1 MAALSKGALVAG
13 HIGRLGCRAVQR
25 VLTVLIPLAVV
36 CAYAAQLVQPV
47 THTAVTPTAEI
58 VSAPSTIG
66 MADSSLYGMSQQ
78 DIDTTLDMLQAMGV
92 QDVRVYIPWVYTQP
106 LPNQYNWAPID
117 DIMNAAK
124 ARNMGVLA
132 MVNSTPV
139 WAGTDG
145 NFPGAKTPDPVAY
158 ANFMTQVATRYGKTI
173 SAYEVWNEVNCVC
186 FYDPISPSSYT
197 ELLKAAYPAIKAADP
212 TATVIAAGL
221 GSVSTVNGITMN
233 PVDYV
238 NAMYAAGA
246 KNYFDALAFHPYQET
261 LKFSDGENVVLSPF
275 TQIQKIYDL
284 MAANGD
290 GLKKIWITEYGVPTN
305 NVSEHTQA
313 EFIKNLIETWQTM
326 STNGQFFGGPIFI
339 YTTRDDQPG
348 SGKFGVFYADWI
360 PKEAAFVIAQEILRL
375 NGVGGVEGIAARI
388 LAAVRLAIGAVVD
401 TVAKI
406 GQAVVKVV
414 DAAWTAFVDVT
425 KAVTQAVVNTVKWVA
440 NAVVQGVKWVA
451 NTAVDVTKAVVAGI
465 SNIIQKIGDIIRPP
479 ASVAAVHPTA
489 ALKAVATMKE
499 VAAEL
504 NSPKAT
510 AATKT
515 EPTTGVKAAPVKG
528 ADVKG
533 SDGQE
538 AVKEPAAEPA
548 AGPGKEPEVK
558 PVDEKSTENP
568 ASVEPDVKAPE
579 SKTPEAK
586 APDVKDAV
594 KAESDGNKPA
604 SEKGSA
610 EKAKDQPKSESP
622 KSADAP
628 KQADASKRGKGK
640 KAGQNPTASGK
651 PAADKA
657 ADAGPKDQSPR
668 GAAPKAKPVKAAAA
682 GTSSQGVA
690 HDE

>member
-1 MAALSKGALVAG
+1 M
-13 HIGRLGCRAVQR
+13 
-25 VLTVLIPLAVV
+25 LTVLIPLAVV

-139 WAGTDG
+139 WAGTAG

-186 FYDPISPSSYT
+186 FYDPISPSSYAD
-197 ELLKAAYPAIKAADP
+197 LLKAAYPAIKAADP
-212 TATVIAAGL
+212 SATVIAAGL
-221 GSVSTVNGITMN
+221 GSVFTVNGITMN

-238 NAMYAAGA
+238 NGMYAAGA
-246 KNYFDALAFHPYQET
+246 KGYFDALAFHPYQET
-261 LKFSDGENVVLSPF
+261 LKFSDGEGVPLSPL

-284 MAANGD
+284 MVANGD
-290 GLKKIWITEYGVPTN
+290 GALKIWITEYGVPTN

-313 EFIKNLIETWQTM
+313 EFIKDLIDSWQSM
-326 STNGQFFGGPIFI
+326 SFGGPLFI

-388 LAAVRLAIGAVVD
+388 LAAVRLAVGAVVD
-401 TVAKI
+401 TVVKI
-406 GQAVVKVV
+406 GQAVVKVA
-414 DAAWTAFVDVT
+414 DAAWNAFVDVT

-451 NTAVDVTKAVVAGI
+451 NTAADVTKAVVAGI
-465 SNIIQKIGDIIRPP
+465 SNVIQKIGDIIRPP
-479 ASVAAVHPTA
+479 ASVAAVNPTA

-504 NSPKAT
+504 DSPKAT
-510 AATKT
+510 VATKQDPAAGT
-515 EPTTGVKAAPVKG
+515 KVAPVKG
-528 ADVKG
+528 TDVKG
-533 SDGQE
+533 AGEKESVTE
-538 AVKEPAAEPA
+538 PATEPAKEPQ
-548 AGPGKEPEVK
+548 VK
-558 PVDEKSTENP
+558 PVDEKSTEPKNP
-568 ASVEPDVKAPE
+568 ASVQPDVTAPE
-579 SKTPEAK
+579 SKTSEAK
-586 APDVKDAV
+586 APDAKDAA
-594 KAESDGNKPA
+594 KADPDDKKPA
-604 SEKGSA
+604 SQKDSA
-610 EKAKDQPKSESP
+610 AAAKDQPK
-622 KSADAP
+622 ADAP
-628 KQADASKRGKGK
+628 KSSDAPKRGKGK
-640 KAGQNPTASGK
+640 KAGQQPAGSGK
-651 PAADKA
+651 PAAGT
-657 ADAGPKDQSPR
+657 AGDDSPKDQSPR
-668 GAAPKAKPVKAAAA
+668 GKAPKQTPAKKTATSAAA
-682 GTSSQGVA
+682 SQADGA
-690 HDE
+690 

>member
-1 MAALSKGALVAG
+1 M
-13 HIGRLGCRAVQR
+13 
-25 VLTVLIPLAVV
+25 TVLIPLAVV
-36 CAYAAQLVQPV
+36 CAYAAQLVEPV
-47 THTAVTPTAEI
+47 TRTAVTPTAEI

-66 MADSSLYGMSQQ
+66 MADSSLYGMSKQ
-78 DIDTTLDMLQAMGV
+78 DIDTTLDMLQSMGV

-158 ANFMTQVATRYGKTI
+158 ANFMTQVASRYGKTI

-197 ELLKAAYPAIKAADP
+197 ELLKAAYPAIKGADP

-221 GSVSTVNGITMN
+221 GSVFTFGGVTMN

-238 NAMYAAGA
+238 NGMYAAGA
-246 KNYFDALAFHPYQET
+246 KGYFDALAFHPYQET

-326 STNGQFFGGPIFI
+326 STNGQFYGGPIFI

-401 TVAKI
+401 TVVKI
-406 GQAVVKVV
+406 GQAVVKVA
-414 DAAWTAFVDVT
+414 DAAWNAFVDVT

-465 SNIIQKIGDIIRPP
+465 SNVIQKIGDIIRPP
-479 ASVAAVHPTA
+479 ASVAAVNPTA
-489 ALKAVATMKE
+489 ALKAVATMKDA
-499 VAAEL
+499 AAEL
-504 NSPKAT
+504 GSPKAT
-510 AATKT
+510 AATKP
-515 EPTTGVKAAPVKG
+515 EPTTGVKAAPAKG
-528 ADVKG
+528 TDVKDA
-533 SDGQE
+533 DGPD
-538 AVKEPAAEPA
+538 AVKEPAKEPA
-548 AGPGKEPEVK
+548 KETAAEPEVK
-558 PVDEKSTENP
+558 PVDEKATNP
-568 ASVEPDVKAPE
+568 KPANVEPDVK
-579 SKTPEAK
+579 TPE
-586 APDVKDAV
+586 VKDTP
-594 KAESDGNKPA
+594 KAEPDDKKSVSQKDPAGTKKDSD
-604 SEKGSA
+604 S
-610 EKAKDQPKSESP
+610 DT
-622 KSADAP
+622 P
-628 KQADASKRGKGK
+628 KQADAPKRGKGK
-640 KAGQNPTASGK
+640 KAGQHPTGSGK
-651 PAADKA
+651 PATGPA
-657 ADAGPKDQSPR
+657 ADDSPKAQSPR
-668 GAAPKAKPVKAAAA
+668 GEAAKSKPKPVKAAAVGA
-682 GTSSQGVA
+682 SPPGVA
-690 HDE
+690 HNE

>member
-1 MAALSKGALVAG
+1 
-13 HIGRLGCRAVQR
+13 VQR

-66 MADSSLYGMSQQ
+66 MADSSLYGMSKQ

-139 WAGTDG
+139 WAGTAG

-186 FYDPISPSSYT
+186 FYDPISPSSYA

-221 GSVSTVNGITMN
+221 GSVFTVNGITMN

-238 NAMYAAGA
+238 NGMYAAGA
-246 KNYFDALAFHPYQET
+246 KGFFDALAFHPYQET
-261 LKFSDGENVVLSPF
+261 LKFSDGEGVPLSPL

-284 MAANGD
+284 MVANGD
-290 GLKKIWITEYGVPTN
+290 GALKIWITEYGVPTN

-313 EFIKNLIETWQTM
+313 EFIQNLIETWQNM
-326 STNGQFFGGPIFI
+326 SFGGPLFI

-388 LAAVRLAIGAVVD
+388 LAAVRLAVGAVVD
-401 TVAKI
+401 TVVKI
-406 GQAVVKVV
+406 GQAVVKVA
-414 DAAWTAFVDVT
+414 DAAWNAFVDVT

-451 NTAVDVTKAVVAGI
+451 NTAADVTKAVVAGI
-465 SNIIQKIGDIIRPP
+465 SNVIQKIGDIIRPP
-479 ASVAAVHPTA
+479 ASVAAVNPTA

-504 NSPKAT
+504 DSPKAT
-510 AATKT
+510 VATKQDPAAGT
-515 EPTTGVKAAPVKG
+515 KVAPVKG
-528 ADVKG
+528 TDVKG
-533 SDGQE
+533 AGEKESVTAPATE
-538 AVKEPAAEPA
+538 PAKEPQ
-548 AGPGKEPEVK
+548 VK
-558 PVDEKSTENP
+558 PVDEKSTEPKNP
-568 ASVEPDVKAPE
+568 ASVEPDVTAPE
-579 SKTPEAK
+579 SKTSEAK
-586 APDVKDAV
+586 APDAKDAA
-594 KAESDGNKPA
+594 KADPDDKKPA
-604 SEKGSA
+604 SQKDSA
-610 EKAKDQPKSESP
+610 AAAKDQPK
-622 KSADAP
+622 ADAP
-628 KQADASKRGKGK
+628 KSSDAPKRGKGK
-640 KAGQNPTASGK
+640 KAGQQPAGSGK
-651 PAADKA
+651 PAAGTAGD
-657 ADAGPKDQSPR
+657 DGPKDQSPR
-668 GAAPKAKPVKAAAA
+668 GKALKQTPAKKIATSAAA
-682 GTSSQGVA
+682 SQADGA
-690 HDE
+690 

>member
-1 MAALSKGALVAG
+1 
-13 HIGRLGCRAVQR
+13 

-36 CAYAAQLVQPV
+36 CAYAAQLTQPV

-186 FYDPISPSSYT
+186 FYDPISPSSYA

-221 GSVSTVNGITMN
+221 GSVFTVNGITMN

-238 NAMYAAGA
+238 NGMYAAGA
-246 KNYFDALAFHPYQET
+246 KGFFDALAFHPYQET
-261 LKFSDGENVVLSPF
+261 LKFSDGEGVPLSPL

-284 MAANGD
+284 MVANGD
-290 GLKKIWITEYGVPTN
+290 GALKIWITEYGVPTN

-313 EFIKNLIETWQTM
+313 EFIQNLIETWQNM
-326 STNGQFFGGPIFI
+326 SFGGPLFI

-414 DAAWTAFVDVT
+414 DAAWNAFVDVT
-425 KAVTQAVVNTVKWVA
+425 KAVTQAVVNTVKWVT

-465 SNIIQKIGDIIRPP
+465 SNVIQKIGDIIRPP

-499 VAAEL
+499 AAAEL
-504 NSPKAT
+504 NSPKVP
-510 AATKT
+510 AATKL
-515 EPTTGVKAAPVKG
+515 EPAAGVKVAPVKETDVKG
-528 ADVKG
+528 AD
-533 SDGQE
+533 GQG
-538 AVKEPAAEPA
+538 AVHEPAKETAT
-548 AGPGKEPEVK
+548 EPEVK
-558 PVDEKSTENP
+558 PVAEKVTEPKNP
-568 ASVEPDVKAPE
+568 ASIEPDVKTPKA
-579 SKTPEAK
+579 KTPE
-586 APDVKDAV
+586 VKDAA
-594 KAESDGNKPA
+594 KAESDDKKPA
-604 SEKGSA
+604 SQKDPAGS
-610 EKAKDQPKSESP
+610 KTDQSDS
-622 KSADAP
+622 DTP
-628 KQADASKRGKGK
+628 KQADAPMRGKGK
-640 KAGQNPTASGK
+640 KSGQHPAGSGK
-651 PAADKA
+651 PAAGTA
-657 ADAGPKDQSPR
+657 ADDSSKGQSPR
-668 GAAPKAKPVKAAAA
+668 GAAPKSKPVAKAAVT
-682 GTSSQGVA
+682 GTSSQGAA

>member
-1 MAALSKGALVAG
+1 M
-13 HIGRLGCRAVQR
+13 HR

-36 CAYAAQLVQPV
+36 CAYAAQLVEPV

-66 MADSSLYGMSQQ
+66 MADSSLYGMSKA
-78 DIDTTLDMLQAMGV
+78 DIDTTLDMLQSMGV

-197 ELLKAAYPAIKAADP
+197 ELLKAAYPAIKAVDP

-221 GSVSTVNGITMN
+221 GSVFTFGGVTMN

-261 LKFSDGENVVLSPF
+261 LKFSDGENVLLSPF

-290 GLKKIWITEYGVPTN
+290 GLKKIWITEYGVPTDH
-305 NVSEHTQA
+305 VSEHTQA

-326 STNGQFFGGPIFI
+326 STNSQLYGGPIFI

-348 SGKFGVFYADWI
+348 SGKFGVFYSDWI

-388 LAAVRLAIGAVVD
+388 LAAVRLAVGAVVD
-401 TVAKI
+401 TVVKI

-414 DAAWTAFVDVT
+414 DAAWNAFVDVT
-425 KAVTQAVVNTVKWVA
+425 KAVTKAVVNTVKWIT

-465 SNIIQKIGDIIRPP
+465 SNVIQKIGDIIRPP
-479 ASVAAVHPTA
+479 ASVAAVNPTA
-489 ALKAVATMKE
+489 ALKAVTTMKE
-499 VAAEL
+499 AAAEL
-504 NSPKAT
+504 DSPKT
-510 AATKT
+510 TVATKP
-515 EPTTGVKAAPVKG
+515 EPGAKVAPVKG
-528 ADVKG
+528 TDVKEA
-533 SDGQE
+533 DGPD
-538 AVKEPAAEPA
+538 AVKAPAKGTEKGTA
-548 AGPGKEPEVK
+548 AEPEVK
-558 PVDEKSTENP
+558 PVDEKVTHPKDP
-568 ASVEPDVKAPE
+568 ASVEPEV
-579 SKTPEAK
+579 KTPEVK
-586 APDVKDAV
+586 GAPKT
-594 KAESDGNKPA
+594 ESDDTKPVSQNDSA
-604 SEKGSA
+604 GS
-610 EKAKDQPKSESP
+610 KKDQSDS
-622 KSADAP
+622 DTP
-628 KQADASKRGKGK
+628 KQADAPKRGKGK
-640 KAGQNPTASGK
+640 KAGQHPAGSGK
-651 PAADKA
+651 PATGA
-657 ADAGPKDQSPR
+657 ATEDSPKGQSPR
-668 GAAPKAKPVKAAAA
+668 GAAPKSKPKQVKAAAA
-682 GTSSQGVA
+682 EASLQGA
-690 HDE
+690 SHNE

>member
-1 MAALSKGALVAG
+1 M
-13 HIGRLGCRAVQR
+13 
-25 VLTVLIPLAVV
+25 LTVLIPLAVV
-36 CAYAAQLVQPV
+36 CAYAAQLTQPV

-186 FYDPISPSSYT
+186 FYDPISPSSYA

-221 GSVSTVNGITMN
+221 GSVFTVNGITMN

-238 NAMYAAGA
+238 NGMYAAGA
-246 KNYFDALAFHPYQET
+246 KGFFDALAFHPYQET
-261 LKFSDGENVVLSPF
+261 LKFSDGEGVPLSPL

-284 MAANGD
+284 MVANGD
-290 GLKKIWITEYGVPTN
+290 GALKIWITEYGVPTN

-313 EFIKNLIETWQTM
+313 EFIQNLIETWQNM
-326 STNGQFFGGPIFI
+326 SFGGPLFI

-414 DAAWTAFVDVT
+414 DAAWNAFVDVT
-425 KAVTQAVVNTVKWVA
+425 KAVTQAVVNTVKWVT

-465 SNIIQKIGDIIRPP
+465 SNVIQKIGDIIRPP

-499 VAAEL
+499 AAAEL
-504 NSPKAT
+504 NSPKVP
-510 AATKT
+510 AATKL
-515 EPTTGVKAAPVKG
+515 EPAAGVKVAPVKETDVKG
-528 ADVKG
+528 AD
-533 SDGQE
+533 GQG
-538 AVKEPAAEPA
+538 AVHEPAKETAT
-548 AGPGKEPEVK
+548 EPEVK
-558 PVDEKSTENP
+558 PVAEKVTEPKNP
-568 ASVEPDVKAPE
+568 ASIEPDVKTPKA
-579 SKTPEAK
+579 KTPE
-586 APDVKDAV
+586 VKDAA
-594 KAESDGNKPA
+594 KAESDDKKPA
-604 SEKGSA
+604 SQKDPAGS
-610 EKAKDQPKSESP
+610 KTDQSDS
-622 KSADAP
+622 DTP
-628 KQADASKRGKGK
+628 KQADAPMRGKGK
-640 KAGQNPTASGK
+640 KSGQHPAGSGK
-651 PAADKA
+651 PAAGTA
-657 ADAGPKDQSPR
+657 ADDSSKGQSPR
-668 GAAPKAKPVKAAAA
+668 GAAPKSKPVAKAAVT
-682 GTSSQGVA
+682 GTSSQGAA

>member
-1 MAALSKGALVAG
+1 MAHGAASPDVNLPGVAIARHPDGTGKGALVAG
-13 HIGRLGCRAVQR
+13 RIGQIGGRAVRR
-25 VLTVLIPLAVV
+25 VLTALIPLAVV

-47 THTAVTPTAEI
+47 ANTAVTPTAEI

-139 WAGTDG
+139 WAGTAG

-158 ANFMTQVATRYGKTI
+158 ANFMSQVATRYGKTI

-186 FYDPISPSSYT
+186 FYDPISPASYAQ
-197 ELLKAAYPAIKAADP
+197 LLQAAYPAIKAADP

-221 GSVSTVNGITMN
+221 GSVFTVNGITMN

-246 KNYFDALAFHPYQET
+246 KGFFDALAFHPYQET
-261 LKFSDGENVVLSPF
+261 LKFSDGEGVPLSPL

-290 GLKKIWITEYGVPTN
+290 GALKIWITEYGVPTDH
-305 NVSEHTQA
+305 VSEHTQA
-313 EFIKNLIETWQTM
+313 EYIKDLIDAWQTM
-326 STNGQFFGGPIFI
+326 TFGGPLFI

-375 NGVGGVEGIAARI
+375 NGVGGVEGI
-388 LAAVRLAIGAVVD
+388 LAQVLAGVRLAIGAVVD
-401 TVAKI
+401 VAVNI
-406 GQAVVKVV
+406 GKAVVKVV
-414 DAAWTAFVDVT
+414 DAAWNAFVDVT
-425 KAVTQAVVNTVKWVA
+425 KAVTQAVVNTVKWVT
-440 NAVVQGVKWVA
+440 NAVVQGAKWVA

-465 SNIIQKIGDIIRPP
+465 SNVIKKIGDIIRPP
-479 ASVAAVHPTA
+479 ASVAAVNPTA
-489 ALKAVATMKE
+489 ALKAVAAMKE

-504 NSPKAT
+504 DSPKAA
-510 AATKT
+510 AATKSAAAQADLKVA
-515 EPTTGVKAAPVKG
+515 PGKGTGVKNA
-528 ADVKG
+528 G
-533 SDGQE
+533 SQD
-538 AVKEPAAEPA
+538 AVKAPAAEPA
-548 AGPGKEPEVK
+548 TVPEVK
-558 PVDEKSTENP
+558 PTDPKSP
-568 ASVEPDVKAPE
+568 ASGEPE
-579 SKTPEAK
+579 TKTPDA
-586 APDVKDAV
+586 KDAV
-594 KAESDGNKPA
+594 KPESEGKKTADQKDSKDATSGAPKGDKGAKPGQHKGGDDVAANSAASGDSPKVKTPKSPQKPKSKPKPA
-604 SEKGSA
+604 KIVAATGETAQSA
-610 EKAKDQPKSESP
+610 KADQ
-622 KSADAP
+622 
-628 KQADASKRGKGK
+628 
-640 KAGQNPTASGK
+640 N
-651 PAADKA
+651 
-657 ADAGPKDQSPR
+657 
-668 GAAPKAKPVKAAAA
+668 
-682 GTSSQGVA
+682 
-690 HDE
+690 

>member
-1 MAALSKGALVAG
+1 M
-13 HIGRLGCRAVQR
+13 
-25 VLTVLIPLAVV
+25 LTVLIPLAVV

-221 GSVSTVNGITMN
+221 GSVFTFGGVTMN

-238 NAMYAAGA
+238 NGMYAAGA
-246 KNYFDALAFHPYQET
+246 KGYFDALAFHPYQET
-261 LKFSDGENVVLSPF
+261 LKFSDGEGVPLSPL

-284 MAANGD
+284 MVANGD
-290 GLKKIWITEYGVPTN
+290 GALKIWITEYGVPTN

-313 EFIKNLIETWQTM
+313 EFIQNLIDSWQSM
-326 STNGQFFGGPIFI
+326 SFGGPLFI

-401 TVAKI
+401 TVVKI
-406 GQAVVKVV
+406 GQAVVKVA
-414 DAAWTAFVDVT
+414 DAAWNAFVDVT
-425 KAVTQAVVNTVKWVA
+425 KAVTQAVVNTVKWVT

-465 SNIIQKIGDIIRPP
+465 SNVIQKIGDIIRPP
-479 ASVAAVHPTA
+479 ASVAAVNPTA

-499 VAAEL
+499 AAAEL

-510 AATKT
+510 AATKQ
-515 EPTTGVKAAPVKG
+515 EPTAGVKDAPVKETGVKGV
-528 ADVKG
+528 
-533 SDGQE
+533 DGQG
-538 AVKEPAAEPA
+538 AVKEPAKEPA
-548 AGPGKEPEVK
+548 KEPEVK
-558 PVDEKSTENP
+558 PVDEKSTEPKNP
-568 ASVEPDVKAPE
+568 ASAEPDV
-579 SKTPEAK
+579 KTPEAK
-586 APDVKDAV
+586 TPEVKDAA
-594 KAESDGNKPA
+594 KAEPDDKKPTSQKDPA
-604 SEKGSA
+604 GSKTDQSET
-610 EKAKDQPKSESP
+610 DT
-622 KSADAP
+622 P
-628 KQADASKRGKGK
+628 KQADTPKRGKGK
-640 KAGQNPTASGK
+640 KAGQHPAGGGK
-651 PAADKA
+651 PAAGTA
-657 ADAGPKDQSPR
+657 ADDSPKGKSPR
-668 GAAPKAKPVKAAAA
+668 GAVPKSKPARNAAAA
-682 GTSSQGVA
+682 EPSAQGA
-690 HDE
+690 SRDD

>member
-1 MAALSKGALVAG
+1 M
-13 HIGRLGCRAVQR
+13 HR

-58 VSAPSTIG
+58 VSALSTIG
-66 MADSSLYGMSQQ
+66 MADSSLYGMSKQ
-78 DIDTTLDMLQAMGV
+78 DIDTTLDMLQSMGV

-197 ELLKAAYPAIKAADP
+197 DLLKAAYPAIKAADP

-221 GSVSTVNGITMN
+221 GSVFTFGGVTMN

-238 NAMYAAGA
+238 NGMYAAGA
-246 KNYFDALAFHPYQET
+246 KGYFDALAFHPYQET

-326 STNGQFFGGPIFI
+326 STDGQFYGGPIFI

-348 SGKFGVFYADWI
+348 AGKFGVFYADWI

-401 TVAKI
+401 TVVKI

-414 DAAWTAFVDVT
+414 DAAWNAFVDVT
-425 KAVTQAVVNTVKWVA
+425 KAVTQAVVNTVKWVT

-479 ASVAAVHPTA
+479 TSVAAVNPTA

-499 VAAEL
+499 AAAEL
-504 NSPKAT
+504 NSPKA
-510 AATKT
+510 AGATKQ
-515 EPTTGVKAAPVKG
+515 EPATGVKVAPVKETE
-528 ADVKG
+528 VKDAG
-533 SDGQE
+533 GPD
-538 AVKEPAAEPA
+538 AVKEPATEPA
-548 AGPGKEPEVK
+548 EEPGKEPEVK
-558 PVDEKSTENP
+558 PVDEKSTEPKNP

-579 SKTPEAK
+579 SKTPETK
-586 APDVKDAV
+586 APDGKDAV
-594 KAESDGNKPA
+594 KAESDGKKPA
-604 SEKGSA
+604 GEKGSA
-610 EKAKDQPKSESP
+610 GATKDQPKSEAP

-628 KQADASKRGKGK
+628 KQANSPKRGKGK
-640 KAGQNPTASGK
+640 KAGQNATGSGK
-651 PAADKA
+651 PVVDKA
-657 ADAGPKDQSPR
+657 ADAGPKDPSPR

-682 GTSSQGVA
+682 ETSSQGVA
-690 HDE
+690 HNE

>member
-1 MAALSKGALVAG
+1 VARRALTA
-13 HIGRLGCRAVQR
+13 
-25 VLTVLIPLAVV
+25 LIPLAVI

-66 MADSSLYGMSQQ
+66 MADSSLYGMSKQ

-139 WAGTDG
+139 WAGTAG

-221 GSVSTVNGITMN
+221 GSVFTVNGITMN

-261 LKFSDGENVVLSPF
+261 LKFSDGENVLLSPF

-326 STNGQFFGGPIFI
+326 SANGQLFGGPIFI

-388 LAAVRLAIGAVVD
+388 LAAVRLAVGAVVD

-414 DAAWTAFVDVT
+414 DAAWNAFVDVT
-425 KAVTQAVVNTVKWVA
+425 KAVTQAVVNTVKWVT

-465 SNIIQKIGDIIRPP
+465 SNVIQKIGDIIRPP
-479 ASVAAVHPTA
+479 ASVAAVNPTA

-504 NSPKAT
+504 DSPKAT
-510 AATKT
+510 AATKP
-515 EPTTGVKAAPVKG
+515 EPATGAKVAAVKG
-528 ADVKG
+528 TEVKDADG
-533 SDGQE
+533 PD
-538 AVKEPAAEPA
+538 AVKEPAKEPA
-548 AGPGKEPEVK
+548 KETA
-558 PVDEKSTENP
+558 TE
-568 ASVEPDVKAPE
+568 
-579 SKTPEAK
+579 PEAK
-586 APDVKDAV
+586 PVGVKPTDAKPGDDKNPTAVEPETKTPPPSTSAAKAAV
-594 KAESDGNKPA
+594 KAAPDGKTSANDKD
-604 SEKGSA
+604 SA
-610 EKAKDQPKSESP
+610 ESTKAQPKSESP
-622 KSADAP
+622 KSASAPKSDAP
-628 KQADASKRGKGK
+628 KRGKGK
-640 KAGQNPTASGK
+640 KSGQNATGSGK
-651 PAADKA
+651 PAAGVT
-657 ADAGPKDQSPR
+657 ADDSPKGQSPR
-668 GAAPKAKPVKAAAA
+668 GEAPKPVQAAAA
-682 GTSSQGVA
+682 GASSQGAA
-690 HDE
+690 HDD

>member
-1 MAALSKGALVAG
+1 M
-13 HIGRLGCRAVQR
+13 GRLGSRAVHR

-36 CAYAAQLVQPV
+36 CAYAAQMVEPV

-66 MADSSLYGMSQQ
+66 MADSSLYGMSKA
-78 DIDTTLDMLQAMGV
+78 DIDTTLDMLQSMGV

-221 GSVSTVNGITMN
+221 GSVFTFGGVTMN

-238 NAMYAAGA
+238 NGMYAAGA
-246 KNYFDALAFHPYQET
+246 KGYFDALAFHPYQET

-326 STNGQFFGGPIFI
+326 ATDGVQYGGPIFI

-348 SGKFGVFYADWI
+348 SGKFGVFYSDWI

-401 TVAKI
+401 TVVKI

-414 DAAWTAFVDVT
+414 DAAWNAFVDVT
-425 KAVTQAVVNTVKWVA
+425 KAVTKAVVNTVKWIT

-465 SNIIQKIGDIIRPP
+465 SNVIQKIGDIIRPP
-479 ASVAAVHPTA
+479 ASVAAVNPKA

-499 VAAEL
+499 AAAEL
-504 NSPKAT
+504 DSPKTT
-510 AATKT
+510 AATKP
-515 EPTTGVKAAPVKG
+515 EPGAKVAPVKG
-528 ADVKG
+528 TDVKDA
-533 SDGQE
+533 DGPD
-538 AVKEPAAEPA
+538 AVKAPTKGTEKDAAAEP
-548 AGPGKEPEVK
+548 EV
-558 PVDEKSTENP
+558 
-568 ASVEPDVKAPE
+568 
-579 SKTPEAK
+579 KTPEAK
-586 APDVKDAV
+586 TPEAATPEVKGAP
-594 KAESDGNKPA
+594 KAESDDNKPVSQNDSA
-604 SEKGSA
+604 GS
-610 EKAKDQPKSESP
+610 KNGQSDS
-622 KSADAP
+622 DTP
-628 KQADASKRGKGK
+628 KQADAPKRGKGK
-640 KAGQNPTASGK
+640 KAGQHPTGSGK
-651 PAADKA
+651 PAARPA
-657 ADAGPKDQSPR
+657 ADDSPKGQSPR
-668 GAAPKAKPVKAAAA
+668 GEAPKLKPKPVKAAAA
-682 GTSSQGVA
+682 AASGSS

>member
-1 MAALSKGALVAG
+1 M
-13 HIGRLGCRAVQR
+13 
-25 VLTVLIPLAVV
+25 LTVLIPLAVV

-221 GSVSTVNGITMN
+221 GSVFTFGGVTMN

-238 NAMYAAGA
+238 NGMYAAGA
-246 KNYFDALAFHPYQET
+246 KGYFDALAFHPYQET
-261 LKFSDGENVVLSPF
+261 LKFSDGEGVPLSPL

-284 MAANGD
+284 MVANGD
-290 GLKKIWITEYGVPTN
+290 GALKIWITEYGVPTN

-313 EFIKNLIETWQTM
+313 EFIQNLIDSWQSM
-326 STNGQFFGGPIFI
+326 SFGGPLFI

-401 TVAKI
+401 TVVKI
-406 GQAVVKVV
+406 GQTVVKVA
-414 DAAWTAFVDVT
+414 DAAWNAFVDVT
-425 KAVTQAVVNTVKWVA
+425 KAVTQAVVNTVKWVT

-465 SNIIQKIGDIIRPP
+465 SNVIQKIGDIIRPP
-479 ASVAAVHPTA
+479 ASVAAVNPTA

-499 VAAEL
+499 AAAEL

-510 AATKT
+510 AATKQ
-515 EPTTGVKAAPVKG
+515 EPTAGVKDAPVKETGVKGV
-528 ADVKG
+528 
-533 SDGQE
+533 DGQG
-538 AVKEPAAEPA
+538 AVKEPAKEPA
-548 AGPGKEPEVK
+548 KEPEVK
-558 PVDEKSTENP
+558 PVDEKSTEPKNP
-568 ASVEPDVKAPE
+568 ASAEPDVKTLEA
-579 SKTPEAK
+579 KTPE
-586 APDVKDAV
+586 VKDAA
-594 KAESDGNKPA
+594 KAEPDDKKPTSQKDPA
-604 SEKGSA
+604 GSKTDQSET
-610 EKAKDQPKSESP
+610 DT
-622 KSADAP
+622 P
-628 KQADASKRGKGK
+628 KQADTPKRGKGK
-640 KAGQNPTASGK
+640 KAGQHPTGSGK
-651 PAADKA
+651 PAAGTA
-657 ADAGPKDQSPR
+657 ADDSPKGKSPR
-668 GAAPKAKPVKAAAA
+668 GAVPKSKPARNAAAA
-682 GTSSQGVA
+682 EPSAQGA
-690 HDE
+690 SRDE

>member
-1 MAALSKGALVAG
+1 MAG
-13 HIGRLGCRAVQR
+13 HFGNLGWRAVHR

-47 THTAVTPTAEI
+47 AHTAVTPTAEI

-139 WAGTDG
+139 WAGIDG

-186 FYDPISPSSYT
+186 FYDPVSPASYAQ
-197 ELLKAAYPAIKAADP
+197 LLQAAYPAIKAADP
-212 TATVIAAGL
+212 AATVIAAGL
-221 GSVSTVNGITMN
+221 GSVFSFGGTTMN

-238 NAMYAAGA
+238 AQMYAAGA
-246 KNYFDALAFHPYQET
+246 KGYFDAMAFHPYQET
-261 LKFSDGENVVLSPF
+261 LKFSDGQGEVLTPY
-275 TQIQKIYDL
+275 TQIQAIHDL
-284 MAANGD
+284 MVVFGD
-290 GLKKIWITEYGVPTN
+290 GAKKIWITEYGVPTDH
-305 NVSEHTQA
+305 VSEQTQA
-313 EFIKNLIETWQTM
+313 EYIKDLIETWQTM
-326 STNGQFFGGPIFI
+326 SFGGPLFI

-360 PKEAAFVIAQEILRL
+360 PKQAAFVIAQEILRL
-375 NGVGGVEGIAARI
+375 NGVGGVEGIAARV

-401 TVAKI
+401 VAVNI

-414 DAAWTAFVDVT
+414 DAAWNAFVDVA

-451 NTAVDVTKAVVAGI
+451 NTAVNVTKAVVAGI
-465 SNIIQKIGDIIRPP
+465 SNVIQKIGDIIRPP
-479 ASVAAVHPTA
+479 ASSAAVQPTA
-489 ALKAVATMKE
+489 ALKAVAAMKE

-504 NSPKAT
+504 DSPKAT
-510 AATKT
+510 AATKP
-515 EPTTGVKAAPVKG
+515 ESAAAQADLKVAQGKGTGVKDAGSQDAVKPPT
-528 ADVKG
+528 A
-533 SDGQE
+533 E
-538 AVKEPAAEPA
+538 PAKEPAKEPA
-548 AGPGKEPEVK
+548 TEPEVK
-558 PVDEKSTENP
+558 PADAKSP
-568 ASVEPDVKAPE
+568 ASGESEAKTPDVKGAVKPE
-579 SKTPEAK
+579 SEGKKHA
-586 APDVKDAV
+586 DQKD
-594 KAESDGNKPA
+594 SNDPT
-604 SEKGSA
+604 SE
-610 EKAKDQPKSESP
+610 
-622 KSADAP
+622 AP
-628 KQADASKRGKGK
+628 KGDKGTK
-640 KAGQNPTASGK
+640 PGQHKGGD
-651 PAADKA
+651 DKA
-657 ADAGPKDQSPR
+657 ANSAASGDSPKGKTPKTPKTPKSP
-668 GAAPKAKPVKAAAA
+668 AKSKPKPARTAAAA
-682 GTSSQGVA
+682 GETAQSAKADQN
-690 HDE
+690 

>member
-1 MAALSKGALVAG
+1 M
-13 HIGRLGCRAVQR
+13 
-25 VLTVLIPLAVV
+25 LTVLIPLAVV
-36 CAYAAQLVQPV
+36 CAYAAQLVEPV

-66 MADSSLYGMSQQ
+66 MADSSLYGMSKA
-78 DIDTTLDMLQAMGV
+78 DIDTTLDMLQSMGV

-197 ELLKAAYPAIKAADP
+197 ELLKAAYPAIKAVDP

-221 GSVSTVNGITMN
+221 GSVFTFGGVTMN

-261 LKFSDGENVVLSPF
+261 LKFSDGENVLLSPF

-290 GLKKIWITEYGVPTN
+290 GLKKIWITEYGVPTDH
-305 NVSEHTQA
+305 VSEHTQA

-326 STNGQFFGGPIFI
+326 STNSQLYGGPIFI

-348 SGKFGVFYADWI
+348 SGKFGVFYSDWI

-388 LAAVRLAIGAVVD
+388 LAAVRLAVGAVVD
-401 TVAKI
+401 TVVKI

-414 DAAWTAFVDVT
+414 DAAWNAFVDVT
-425 KAVTQAVVNTVKWVA
+425 KAVTKAVVNTVKWIT

-465 SNIIQKIGDIIRPP
+465 SNVIQKIGDIIRPP
-479 ASVAAVHPTA
+479 ASVAAVNPTA
-489 ALKAVATMKE
+489 ALKAVTTMKE
-499 VAAEL
+499 AAAEL
-504 NSPKAT
+504 DSPKT
-510 AATKT
+510 TVATKP
-515 EPTTGVKAAPVKG
+515 EPGAKVAPVKG
-528 ADVKG
+528 TDVKEA
-533 SDGQE
+533 DGPD
-538 AVKEPAAEPA
+538 AVKAPAKGTEKGTA
-548 AGPGKEPEVK
+548 AEPEVK
-558 PVDEKSTENP
+558 PVDEKVTHPKDP
-568 ASVEPDVKAPE
+568 ASVEPEV
-579 SKTPEAK
+579 KTPEVK
-586 APDVKDAV
+586 GAPKT
-594 KAESDGNKPA
+594 ESDDTKPVSQNDSA
-604 SEKGSA
+604 GS
-610 EKAKDQPKSESP
+610 KKDQSDS
-622 KSADAP
+622 DTP
-628 KQADASKRGKGK
+628 KQADAPKRGKGK
-640 KAGQNPTASGK
+640 KAGQHPAGSGK
-651 PAADKA
+651 PATGA
-657 ADAGPKDQSPR
+657 ATEDSPKGQSPR
-668 GAAPKAKPVKAAAA
+668 GAAPKSKPKQVKAAAA
-682 GTSSQGVA
+682 EASLQGA
-690 HDE
+690 SHNE